1 LAIYHCSL
9 RVFSRER
16 GHSAVAAA
24 AYRSGQKLVCERTGT
39 IHRYEKR
46 RGVVTSFILTPGGSP
61 DKFSDRMTL
70 WNAAEEAETRKNS
83 RVAREVII
91 ALPHELGVQER
102 ERLTRD
108 MALYLVEKYRVTVDV
123 AIHSPVTEDGHDLRN
138 HHAHLLFTTRELTPE
153 GLGAKTRILDDKIT
167 GPQQI
172 EIIREVW
179 ETLAN
184 DALSRTGHSDV
195 SIDRRTLEA
204 QGVERVPQIH
214 EGKVSTYA
222 EEFRKFSK
230 SEDNEGDGD
239 EDEDSGKGDTDTKK
253 SGSGDKGNIS
263 PDMAQKE
270 IIAKDTP
277 KEAKVD
283 TVQQPQ
289 YDPIDKDKSRSEFN
303 AEIKALNQQR
313 KEFPDKPLN
322 LQIVEIEKEIDHL
335 DHRVERLETLLDKTS
350 LPQKLQRLIGEI
362 ATKAKEF
369 LAERVVGQ
377 VKRELTQA
385 EKAERHERQIAHYG
399 RTYRES
405 IHTQIK
411 EMKEKIETLQS
422 RETEFKKYR
431 TFVSMIE
438 TEVINIRATQKLSP
452 ATTQK
457 PSLETAQQTASK
469 APKSPATAKIPAE
482 FKPSTQTEKLQQ
494 VFSRT
499 LPIEHSP
506 SVKIE
511 TAPQIKTAPATIK
524 ETPITREAAST
535 SAKTSVASGTAKPE
549 PQPHDYKIKANP
561 QTQKMLDKIQTELKQ
576 QKGLEKPQPEKS
588 PREETLK
595 GKFQKPER
603 PPVKERDVIAK
614 TKAEAQK
621 KRENIPPEFRARPYT
636 EAELN
641 PKPQPAPKAAA
652 RQDESVLDKFRKIW
666 KHEKAQAQPQ
676 AQPKQAEQPQ
686 PRRPM
691 ASAFNQAA
699 AKPNKADFQPDMEQ
713 KPNPQ

>member
-1 LAIYHCSL
+1 MAIYHCSL

-91 ALPHELGVQER
+91 ALPHELGIEER

-108 MALYLVEKYRVTVDV
+108 MALYLVEKYRVTVDA

-138 HHAHLLFTTRELTPE
+138 HHAHLLFTTRELTRE

-184 DALSRTGHSDV
+184 DALSRTGQSDV
-195 SIDRRTLEA
+195 RIDRRTLEA
-204 QGVERVPQIH
+204 QGIERVPQIH

-222 EEFRKFSK
+222 EEFKKSSK
-230 SEDNEGDGD
+230 TEDSEGDGE

-263 PDMAQKE
+263 PDMAQ
-270 IIAKDTP
+270 DTP
-277 KEAKVD
+277 KEVIAD
-283 TVQQPQ
+283 AVQQPQ
-289 YDPIDKDKSRSEFN
+289 YDPIDKEKSRSEFN

-313 KEFPDKPLN
+313 KEFPDTPLN
-322 LQIVEIEKEIDHL
+322 LQIAEIEKEIDHL

-362 ATKAKEF
+362 TTKAKEF

-377 VKRELTQA
+377 VKRELNQT
-385 EKAERHERQIAHYG
+385 EKAERHERQLAHYG

-438 TEVINIRATQKLSP
+438 TEVINVRATQKLSP
-452 ATTQK
+452 ATPQK
-457 PSLETAQQTASK
+457 PAVETAAQTVLK
-469 APKSPATAKIPAE
+469 APDAPRKATIPAE
-482 FKPSTQTEKLQQ
+482 FKPSGQIERLQQ
-494 VFSRT
+494 TFSRT
-499 LPIEHSP
+499 LPIERTP
-506 SVKIE
+506 VMKPDNP
-511 TAPQIKTAPATIK
+511 PQVKTAPVTIK
-524 ETPITREAAST
+524 ETAIAREGAPTKARASITT
-535 SAKTSVASGTAKPE
+535 DTAKAA
-549 PQPHDYKIKANP
+549 PQAHDYKIKANP
-561 QTQKMLDKIQTELKQ
+561 QTQKMLDKIQAQLKV
-576 QKGLEKPQPEKS
+576 QKALEKPQSEKS
-588 PREETLK
+588 PRDETLK
-595 GKFQKPER
+595 GSFQKPEV
-603 PPVKERDVIAK
+603 PPVKEKDVIAK

-621 KRENIPPEFRARPYT
+621 KRESIPPEFRARPYT

-641 PKPQPAPKAAA
+641 PKPQPTPKAVS
-652 RQDESVLDKFRKIW
+652 QPDESILDRFRKIW
-666 KHEKAQAQPQ
+666 KQEKAQAQPRPQ
-676 AQPKQAEQPQ
+676 AHPKQAEQPP